1 MLKERSMFAV
11 VQLGNSQ
18 FKVSEGD
25 VIKANRLD
33 YDNGQTIILDK
44 VLLYS
49 DGTNIKLGQPYLKD
63 VEVKA
68 EILNQMRAPKVIAYK
83 YRKRKDSARTHGHRQ
98 DLTSVKIAKITV

>member
-1 MLKERSMFAV
+1 MFAV
-11 VQLGNSQ
+11 VQVGNSQ
-18 FKVSEGD
+18 YKVSEGD
-25 VIKANRLD
+25 VIRANRLD
-33 YDNGQTIILDK
+33 YEKGQSIVLDK

-49 DGTNIKLGQPYLKD
+49 DGTNVKLGTPYLKD

-98 DLTSVKIAKITV
+98 DLTSVKIAKISL

>member
-1 MLKERSMFAV
+1 MFAV
-11 VQLGNSQ
+11 VQVGNSQ

-25 VIKANRLD
+25 IIQANRLD
-33 YDNGQTIILDK
+33 FEKGKSIVLDK

-49 DGTNIKLGQPYLKD
+49 DGQNVKLGQPYLKD

-68 EILNQMRAPKVIAYK
+68 EVLEQTRAPKVVAFK

-98 DLTSVKIAKITV
+98 DLTTVKIAKITV

>member
-1 MLKERSMFAV
+1 MFAV
-11 VQLGNSQ
+11 VQVGNSQ

-33 YDNGQTIILDK
+33 YEKGQSIILDK

-49 DGTNIKLGQPYLKD
+49 DGTNVKLGTPYLKD

-68 EILNQMRAPKVIAYK
+68 EVLNQMRAPKVIAYK

-98 DLTSVKIAKITV
+98 DLTTVKIAKITV